1 MYIFLKSQIV
11 KLQRVQN
18 AAARLAMN
26 IGKYSHVTQALQDLH
41 WLPVHAGIDFKILIL
56 VFKVHLTPNT
66 ISPKMQPWNC
76 SKSDLT
82 FFHNIWN
89 FLELQYN
96 LKFDTLCLMTE
107 LVKGLGLFW
116 IWRHK
121 LFCMH
126 VHKELMPCKGV
137 CDVNSGIEPGPC

>member
-66 ISPKMQPWNC
+66 ISPKMQP
-76 SKSDLT
+76 
-82 FFHNIWN
+82 
-89 FLELQYN
+89 
-96 LKFDTLCLMTE
+96 
-107 LVKGLGLFW
+107 
-116 IWRHK
+116 
-121 LFCMH
+121 
-126 VHKELMPCKGV
+126 
-137 CDVNSGIEPGPC
+137 